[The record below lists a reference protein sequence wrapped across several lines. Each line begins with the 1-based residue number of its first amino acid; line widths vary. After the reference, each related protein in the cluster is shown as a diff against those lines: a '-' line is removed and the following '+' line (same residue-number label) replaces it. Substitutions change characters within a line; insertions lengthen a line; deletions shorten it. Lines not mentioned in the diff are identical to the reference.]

1 MVLSMSLHDHWIM
14 RNLPKQQKTGII
26 HLQLLRRF
34 MFGQIARHPEAV
46 ERRSNLYLFR
56 LI

>member
-1 MVLSMSLHDHWIM
+1 MVLNMSLYDHWM
-14 RNLPKQQKTGII
+14 MKNLPKRQKTGII

-34 MFGQIARHPEAV
+34 MFGQIARHPEV
-46 ERRSNLYLFR
+46 IEKRSNLYLFR

>member
-1 MVLSMSLHDHWIM
+1 MVLSMSLYDHWM
-14 RNLPKQQKTGII
+14 MKNLPKRQKTGII

-34 MFGQIARHPEAV
+34 MFGQIARHPEV
-46 ERRSNLYLFR
+46 IEKRSNLYLFR